1 MNARQKIARM
11 LGEFLRE
18 AAVLTA
24 VFVPLV
30 RLVEQE
36 KPLTFWWLFI
46 TLMVSV
52 TLLAVGILIEV
63 RIRE

>member
-1 MNARQKIARM
+1 MNIKEKVARM

-18 AAVLTA
+18 SAVLIA

-36 KPLTFWWLFI
+36 QPLTFWWLFI
-46 TLMVSV
+46 TLVLSGG
-52 TLLAVGILIEV
+52 LLTAGILVEV
-63 RIRE
+63 VISE

>member
-30 RLVEQE
+30 RLIEQE

-46 TLMVSV
+46 TLLVSI

>member
-1 MNARQKIARM
+1 MNTKQKIARM

-18 AAVLTA
+18 SAVLIA

-36 KPLTFWWLFI
+36 KSLTFWP
-46 TLMVSV
+46 
-52 TLLAVGILIEV
+52 
-63 RIRE
+63 RES

>member
-1 MNARQKIARM
+1 M

-36 KPLTFWWLFI
+36 KPLTFTWLFT
-46 TLMVSV
+46 TLIVSLV
-52 TLLAVGILIEV
+52 LLAVGILIEV

>member
-36 KPLTFWWLFI
+36 KPLTFTWLFT
-46 TLMVSV
+46 TLIVSLV
-52 TLLAVGILIEV
+52 LLAVGILIEV